1 MKREDI
7 MKNMLKDRIAV
18 ITGAGN
24 GIGRAH
30 ALGMSRQGAK
40 IVVNDIGTSTDGIGT
55 SREPADKVVKEIIDA
70 GGEAVA
76 NYDTVATEEGAAAII
91 DTAIEH
97 FGRIDILV
105 NNAGVIRDPPR
116 DINEVPFEDWE
127 IVLKTH
133 LYGTFFTSRRACSY
147 MKKQQYGR
155 IVNTASHTGLGW
167 RGFADYSAAKEGII
181 GFTRTVARDVAEY
194 GITVNV
200 IRPIAAWRGTKE
212 NIPIVAVNRPEDV
225 ASLVVYL
232 VSEPAGNIN
241 GQIFEVWK
249 GHVGI
254 YVEPPTVKDIVRN
267 ENGWTSEE
275 LAEIIPRTLAKDLIA
290 TEFPETII
298 WD

>member
-1 MKREDI
+1 MG
-7 MKNMLKDRIAV
+7 NMLKDRIAV

-30 ALGMSRQGAK
+30 ALAMARQGAK
-40 IVVNDIGTSTDGIGT
+40 VIVNDIGTSYDGIGS
-55 SREPADKVVKEIIDA
+55 SRTPADKVVEEIIHA
-70 GGEAVA
+70 GGEAVP
-76 NYDTVATEEGAAAII
+76 NYDTVTTEEGAAAII

-97 FGRIDILV
+97 FGRIDILI
-105 NNAGVIRDPPR
+105 NNAGIVRDPR
-116 DINEVPFEDWE
+116 DINEVPFEDWDL
-127 IVLKTH
+127 VLKTH
-133 LYGTFFTSRRACSY
+133 LYGMFFSLRRACSY
-147 MKKQQYGR
+147 MKKQKYGR

-181 GFTRTVARDVAEY
+181 GLTRTVARDMAEY
-194 GITVNV
+194 GTTVNA

-212 NIPIVAVNRPEDV
+212 HIPLVAVNRPEDV

-254 YVEPPTVKDIVRN
+254 FVEPPTVQEIIRN
-267 ENGWTSEE
+267 EKGWTSEE
-275 LAEIIPRTLAKDLIA
+275 LAEIIPRTLAKDLTA
-290 TEFPETII
+290 TDFPETII

>member
-1 MKREDI
+1 MK
-7 MKNMLKDRIAV
+7 KMLKDRVAV

-30 ALGMSRQGAK
+30 AMEMSRQGAK
-40 IVVNDIGTSTDGIGT
+40 VVVNDIGTSTDGVGF
-55 SREPADKVVKEIIDA
+55 SREPADKVVAEILEA
-70 GGEAVA
+70 GGEAIA
-76 NYDTVATEEGAAAII
+76 NYDTVTTGEGAAAII
-91 DTAIEH
+91 DAAIEH

-105 NNAGVIRDPPR
+105 NNAGIVREPR
-116 DINEVPFEDWE
+116 DIDEVPFEDWD

-133 LYGTFFTSRRACSY
+133 LYGMFFTSRRACSY
-147 MKKQQYGR
+147 MKKQHYGR

-181 GFTRTVARDVAEY
+181 GLTRTVARDVAEY
-194 GITVNV
+194 GITVNA

-212 NIPIVAVNRPEDV
+212 NIPQVAVNRPEDV

-254 YVEPPTVKDIVRN
+254 FNEPPTVKDIVRN
-267 ENGWTSEE
+267 DKDWTPEE
-275 LAEIIPRTLAKDLIA
+275 LAEIIPRTLTKDLVA
-290 TEFPETII
+290 TDFPETII

>member
-1 MKREDI
+1 MK
-7 MKNMLKDRIAV
+7 KMLKDRVAV

-30 ALGMSRQGAK
+30 ALEMSRRGAK
-40 IVVNDIGTSTDGIGT
+40 IVVNDIGTSTDGIGS
-55 SREPADKVVKEIIDA
+55 SREPADKVVEEIQEA

-76 NYDTVATEEGAAAII
+76 NYDTVTAGEGAAAII

-105 NNAGVIRDPPR
+105 NNAGIVRDPR
-116 DINEVPFEDWE
+116 DIDEVPFEDWD

-133 LYGTFFTSRRACSY
+133 LYGMFFTSRRACSY
-147 MKKQQYGR
+147 MKKQKYGR

-167 RGFADYSAAKEGII
+167 RGFADYSAAKEGIV
-181 GFTRTVARDVAEY
+181 GLTRTVARDVAEY
-194 GITVNV
+194 GITVNA

-212 NIPIVAVNRPEDV
+212 HIPQVAVNKPEDV
-225 ASLVVYL
+225 ANLVVYL

-254 YVEPPTVKDIVRN
+254 FVEPPTVKDIVRN
-267 ENGWTSEE
+267 EKGWTPEE
-275 LAEIIPRTLAKDLIA
+275 LAEVIPGTLAKDLVA

>member
-1 MKREDI
+1 MR
-7 MKNMLKDRIAV
+7 NMLKDRIAV

-30 ALGMSRQGAK
+30 ALAMAHQGAK
-40 IVVNDIGTSTDGIGT
+40 VVVNDIGTSPDGFGS
-55 SREPADKVVKEIIDA
+55 SRTPADKVVEEIVEA
-70 GGEAVA
+70 GGTAVP
-76 NYDTVATEEGAAAII
+76 NHDTVTTEEGAASII

-105 NNAGVIRDPPR
+105 NNAGVVRDPR
-116 DINEVPFEDWE
+116 DIDEVPFEDWDL
-127 IVLKTH
+127 VLKTH
-133 LYGTFFTSRRACSY
+133 LYGMFFTSRRACSY
-147 MKKQQYGR
+147 MKKQRYGR

-181 GFTRTVARDVAEY
+181 GLTRTVARDMAEY
-194 GITVNV
+194 GTTVNA

-212 NIPIVAVNRPEDV
+212 NIPQVAVNRPEDV

-232 VSEPAGNIN
+232 ASEPAGNIN

-254 YVEPPTVKDIVRN
+254 FVEPPTVRDIVRN
-267 ENGWTSEE
+267 EKGWTSEE
-275 LAEIIPRTLAKDLIA
+275 LAEIIPRTLAKDLTA
-290 TEFPETII
+290 TDFPETII

>member
-1 MKREDI
+1 

-30 ALGMSRQGAK
+30 AIAMAGQGAK
-40 IVVNDIGTSTDGIGT
+40 VVVNDIGTSTDGVGT
-55 SREPADKVVKEIIDA
+55 SNSPADKVVSEITAA
-70 GGEAVA
+70 GGTAVA
-76 NYDTVATEEGAAAII
+76 NYDSVATEEGAAAVI

-105 NNAGVIRDPPR
+105 NNAGVIREPR
-116 DINEVPFEDWE
+116 DIDEVPVEDWE
-127 IVLKTH
+127 IVIKTH
-133 LYGTFFTSRRACSY
+133 LYGMFLTMRRACHY
-147 MKKQQYGR
+147 MKKQKYGR
-155 IVNTASHTGLGW
+155 VINTASHTAFGW
-167 RGFADYSAAKEGII
+167 RGFADYSAAKEGIV
-181 GFTRTVARDVAEY
+181 GMTRTVARDVAEF
-194 GITVNV
+194 GITVNA

-212 NIPIVAVNRPEDV
+212 NIPLVAVNRPEDI

-232 VSEPAGNIN
+232 ASEPAGNIN
-241 GQIFEVWK
+241 GKIFEVWK

-254 YVEPPTVKDIVRN
+254 FVDPPPVKEIVRN

-275 LAEIIPRTLAKDLIA
+275 LAEIIPRTLAKDL
-290 TEFPETII
+290 TPTVFPEIII

>member
-1 MKREDI
+1 MGD
-7 MKNMLKDRIAV
+7 MLKDQIAV

-30 ALGMSRQGAK
+30 AVAMARQGAK
-40 IVVNDIGTSTDGIGT
+40 VVVNDVGTSTDGIG
-55 SREPADKVVKEIIDA
+55 SSKEPADKVVEEITES
-70 GGEAVA
+70 GGIAVA
-76 NYDTVATEEGAAAII
+76 NYDTVTTEKGAEAII

-116 DINEVPFEDWE
+116 DIDEVPFEDWE

-133 LYGTFFTSRRACSY
+133 LYGTFFTSRRSCSY
-147 MKKQQYGR
+147 MKKQRYGR

-167 RGFADYSAAKEGII
+167 RGFADYGAAKEGIV
-181 GFTRTVARDVAEY
+181 GFTRTVARDVAEF
-194 GITVNV
+194 GITVNA

-212 NIPIVAVNRPEDV
+212 SIPQVAMNRPEDV

-232 VSEPAGNIN
+232 VSASAGNIN

-254 YVEPPTVKDIVRN
+254 YAEPPIVKDIVRK

-275 LAEIIPRTLAKDLIA
+275 LAEIIPGKLVKDLTA
-290 TEFPETII
+290 TDFPQTII